1 MYNVFNYKACSI
13 KCKSFF
19 IYMSTL
25 NEEDCFMSKDQLIK
39 ALYSQLSDTTDMADL
54 VSESVFVEITK
65 SVLYDYVLI
74 PEASIIQ

>member
-1 MYNVFNYKACSI
+1 MYNVFNYKACGI

-19 IYMSTL
+19 IYMSAL
-25 NEEDCFMSKDQLIK
+25 NKEVCFMSKDQLIK
-39 ALYSQLSDTTDMADL
+39 VLYSQLSETTDMADV

-74 PEASIIQ
+74 PETSIIQ